1 MIHFTLYL
9 FEKIFLELKL
19 ALIIQCIDWL
29 IKLNNLGI
37 INCCFGLVWRILW
50 PWWGLVEVGLGI
62 VVLVG
67 HTYVIYLFC
76 WKH

>member
-37 INCCFGLVWRILW
+37 INCCFGLV
-50 PWWGLVEVGLGI
+50 
-62 VVLVG
+62 
-67 HTYVIYLFC
+67 
-76 WKH
+76 